1 MKIFI
6 SNTNEIWMIS
16 IFFNGRIKTNY
27 FWPFFQIF
35 WTPFWPT
42 SHVFQR
48 MTLWWLIG
56 LYKTSKSILMTHRS
70 GSTCKPWKIEKTSKT
85 SKSVNQL
92 NSNTFEKIFLRKKNF
107 KKFLIFTIFSK
118 KIDFTKAMLVWVF
131 LECFS
136 WLKDDF

>member
-27 FWPFFQIF
+27 FWPFCQFF

-42 SHVFQR
+42 SHVFRR
-48 MTLWWLIG
+48 MTLWGLIG
-56 LYKTSKSILMTHRS
+56 LYKMSKFILMTHKS
-70 GSTCKPWKIEKTSKT
+70 GSTCWPWKIEKTSKT

-92 NSNTFEKIFLRKKNF
+92 NSNTFEKKFLRKKMSDFHNFF
-107 KKFLIFTIFSK
+107 KKKLILPKLWRFECSRVLFMAESWFLGR
-118 KIDFTKAMLVWVF
+118 
-131 LECFS
+131 
-136 WLKDDF
+136 